1 MSLIN
6 PHASWKALDDCAA
19 QFGDSAAEQ
28 AVARLVL
35 EVRDHMA
42 CEIQGDVDGLMAT
55 LTAEPVYHFWGNG
68 DPVLLEGRAAVDGF
82 YRDMIARGGN
92 QFEVVIDKVI
102 ANLDHVVTEGQV
114 KVVYPTAALT
124 AQGITEIG
132 RVAVDAH
139 ELWMSNAQ
147 LVTVWPNDGNG
158 KLVGEDIYFGQ
169 NPMTT
174 LTPIKQDDLPS
185 YYKLAA

>member
-1 MSLIN
+1 MSVID
-6 PHASWKALDDCAA
+6 PHASWKPLETCAA
-19 QFGDSAAEQ
+19 GFGDSASEQ
-28 AVARLVL
+28 AIAALVL

-68 DPVLLEGRAAVDGF
+68 DPVVLEGYAAVEGF
-82 YRDMIARGGN
+82 YRDMMARGGN
-92 QFEVVIDKVI
+92 QFEVVLDNVI
-102 ANLDHVVTEGQV
+102 ADINHVVTEGQV
-114 KVVYPTAALT
+114 KVVYQSAALME
-124 AQGITEIG
+124 QGMTEINS
-132 RVAVDAH
+132 VAVDAH

-147 LVTVWPNDGNG
+147 LVTVWPNDGHG

-174 LTPIKQDDLPS
+174 LTPIRRADLPA